1 MRFLRLPCLQAAAAR
16 FARAERGATA
26 VEFSLISIPFLML
39 IFGVIELAM
48 VFMVTTTLETATEHA
63 SRQIRTGAFQTSTA
77 NTKADFKALVCSGM
91 TWLSDSC
98 AANLHVDVRTFGS
111 FGSMAVSQPQPG
123 STFNPATTCWSPG
136 QPSDIVLVR
145 TYYQWRLFTPLLD
158 RALENMGGGSGLRL
172 LSTAT
177 AFRNEPYSDD
187 PPGGAAC

>member
-1 MRFLRLPCLQAAAAR
+1 MRSFHPPCLRAAAAR

-63 SRQIRTGAFQTSTA
+63 SRQIRTGSFQTSTA

-98 AANLHVDVRTFGS
+98 ATNLHVDVRTLGS
-111 FGSMAVSQPQPG
+111 FGSLATTPPQAG
-123 STFNPATTCWSPG
+123 STFDPATTCWSPG

-158 RALENMGGGSGLRL
+158 RALENMGGGSGMRL